1 MSYFSII
8 VPVYNRPE
16 EVRGLLE
23 SLVTQNCK
31 DFELV
36 LVEDGSD
43 IPCEQVAEIYD
54 GKIDIK
60 YYYKNNEGRS
70 AARNYGLERA
80 TGEYFVFFD
89 SDCVIPAD
97 YFKSLKEALG
107 KEFVPCFG
115 GPDAA
120 SEDFTDLQKAIN
132 FSMTSFLTTG
142 GIRGG
147 KVQMEKFVPR
157 SFNMGFAREVWEKV
171 GGFREMLA
179 EDLDLSTRIRKAG
192 FASRLIRE
200 AFVYHKRRV
209 SLRRYAKQM
218 YMFGTGRIGLKQ
230 IYPESLK
237 AVHCLPALFVLGC
250 IFLIICS
257 FWRWWAILPIVVFAL
272 ALWLSALVSTKSLK
286 IACLSVVTS
295 FIQLFCYGYGFIRA
309 YIWEILLR
317 HGRNVKNELKMRR
330 ES

>member
-1 MSYFSII
+1 MPYFSII

-23 SLVTQNCK
+23 SLAAQSCK

-36 LVEDGSD
+36 LVEDGSE

-89 SDCVIPAD
+89 SDCVIPPD

-107 KEFVPCFG
+107 KEFTPCFG

-120 SEDFTDLQKAIN
+120 SEDFTDLQKAIS

-179 EDLDLSTRIRKAG
+179 EDLDLSIRIRKAG

-200 AFVYHKRRV
+200 VFVYHKRRV
-209 SLRRYAKQM
+209 SIRRYAKQM
-218 YMFGTGRIGLKQ
+218 YMFGTGRVGLKQ

-237 AVHCLPALFVLGC
+237 AVHCLPALFLLGC

-257 FWRWWAILPIVVFAL
+257 FWRWWAILPIVVYAL
-272 ALWLSALVSTKSLK
+272 SLWLSALASTKSLK

-309 YIWEILLR
+309 YIWEILLG

>member
-1 MSYFSII
+1 
-8 VPVYNRPE
+8 
-16 EVRGLLE
+16 
-23 SLVTQNCK
+23 
-31 DFELV
+31 
-36 LVEDGSD
+36 
-43 IPCEQVAEIYD
+43 
-54 GKIDIK
+54 
-60 YYYKNNEGRS
+60 
-70 AARNYGLERA
+70 
-80 TGEYFVFFD
+80 
-89 SDCVIPAD
+89 
-97 YFKSLKEALG
+97 
-107 KEFVPCFG
+107 
-115 GPDAA
+115 
-120 SEDFTDLQKAIN
+120 
-132 FSMTSFLTTG
+132 
-142 GIRGG
+142 
-147 KVQMEKFVPR
+147 
-157 SFNMGFAREVWEKV
+157 
-171 GGFREMLA
+171 MLA
-179 EDLDLSTRIRKAG
+179 EDLDLSIRIRKAG

-257 FWRWWAILPIVVFAL
+257 FWRWWAILPIVVYAL

>member
-23 SLVTQNCK
+23 SLAVQSCR

-43 IPCEQVAEIYD
+43 VPCEKVAALYED
-54 GKIDIK
+54 KIDIK
-60 YYYKNNEGRS
+60 YFYKKNEGRS

-89 SDCVIPAD
+89 SDCVIPPD
-97 YFKSLKEALG
+97 YFKSLRDALDR
-107 KEFVPCFG
+107 EYVPCFG

-120 SEDFTDLQKAIN
+120 GEDFTDLQKAIN

-179 EDLDLSTRIRKAG
+179 EDLDLSIRIRKAG
-192 FASRLIRE
+192 FDMRLIRE
-200 AFVYHKRRV
+200 AYVYHKRRV
-209 SLRRYAKQM
+209 SLKRFAKQM
-218 YMFGTGRIGLKQ
+218 YMFGTGRIGLKL
-230 IYPESLK
+230 IWPESLK

-250 IFLIICS
+250 LFLIICS
-257 FWRWWAILPIVVFAL
+257 FWCWWALLPIIIYAL
-272 ALWLSALVSTKSLK
+272 ALWISALISTKNFK

-295 FIQLFCYGYGFIRA
+295 FIQLFCYGYGFIKA
-309 YIWEILLR
+309 YIWQVLLG
-317 HGRNVKNELKMRR
+317 HGRNVNKELKMRR